1 MESKI
6 LDLLKSIESL
16 VEKSTHTT
24 MTEEKATDIY
34 AITNELVCLLS
45 DKNDVDSK
53 EIELKTKSLH
63 EIIQKCKSMGIDPKD
78 AKITSKIIEDLRY
91 PDEFYVK
98 LFLNYKK

>member
-6 LDLLKSIESL
+6 LYLLKSIESL
-16 VEKSTHTT
+16 VEKSIHTT

-34 AITNELVCLLS
+34 AITNELMCLLIGN
-45 DKNDVDSK
+45 KNESK